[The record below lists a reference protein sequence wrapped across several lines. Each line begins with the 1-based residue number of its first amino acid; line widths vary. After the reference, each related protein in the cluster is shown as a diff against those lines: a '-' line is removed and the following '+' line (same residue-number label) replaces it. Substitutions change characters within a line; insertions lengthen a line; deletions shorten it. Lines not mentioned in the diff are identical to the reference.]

1 MTRPPGYDAAWAAF
15 SLACATE
22 TSDEDALTA
31 TLTAAEPHIRATVH
45 REIQET
51 LRAEIRLQE
60 DVARRARANG
70 YHSDIGEVSGRY
82 AWALGVAADYLAD
95 SMRARPSP

>member
-31 TLTAAEPHIRATVH
+31 TLTAAEPHIRAAVLD
-45 REIQET
+45 EIQAAMWAEEPFRLVDMDGRT
-51 LRAEIRLQE
+51 LGQPELT
-60 DVARRARANG
+60 
-70 YHSDIGEVSGRY
+70 
-82 AWALGVAADYLAD
+82 AWLATFRD
-95 SMRARPSP
+95 PARP